1 MRAYTAYRRWLGANG
16 RAETQVIRD
25 GFVWGAFLF
34 GPLWAVARARWM
46 AAAALAAGW
55 LVAGILAGLAGEP
68 SAAAWVLADR
78 SALERILRPGTLEAS
93 SLENQGWSTAD
104 VVLAPSL
111 VEAEARMIASD
122 AARTADVERRW

>member
-1 MRAYTAYRRWLGANG
+1 MRAYTAYRRLLGANG

-55 LVAGILAGLAGEP
+55 LVAGVLAGLAGEP
-68 SAAAWVLADR
+68 PAAAGFWLIAALWSGF
-78 SALERILRPGTLEAS
+78 SARDLEAW
-93 SLENQGWSTAD
+93 SLESQGWSTAD

>member
-16 RAETQVIRD
+16 RAETQVIRE

-34 GPLWAVARARWM
+34 GPLWAVARTRWM
-46 AAAALAAGW
+46 AVAALTAGW
-55 LVAGILAGLAGEP
+55 LVAGVLAGLAGEP
-68 SAAAWVLADR
+68 PASAGFWLIAALWSGFLARD
-78 SALERILRPGTLEAS
+78 LEAW
-93 SLENQGWSTAD
+93 SLESQGWSTAD
-104 VVLAPSL
+104 VVLASSL

>member
-1 MRAYTAYRRWLGANG
+1 MRAYTAYRRWLGGNG

-25 GFVWGAFLF
+25 GFVWGTFLF
-34 GPLWAVARARWM
+34 GPLWALARARWM

-68 SAAAWVLADR
+68 SAAAGFWLIAALWIGF
-78 SALERILRPGTLEAS
+78 SARDLEAW

>member
-1 MRAYTAYRRWLGANG
+1 MRAYTAYRRWLGGNG

-55 LVAGILAGLAGEP
+55 LVAGVLASFAGEP
-68 SAAAWVLADR
+68 SAAAGFWLIAALWSGF
-78 SALERILRPGTLEAS
+78 SARDLEAW

>member
-1 MRAYTAYRRWLGANG
+1 MRAYTAYRRWIGGNG

-34 GPLWAVARARWM
+34 GPLWAVVRVRWM

-55 LVAGILAGLAGEP
+55 LVAGILAGLVGAP
-68 SAAAWVLADR
+68 SAAVEFWLIASLWSGF
-78 SALERILRPGTLEAS
+78 SARDLEAL
-93 SLENQGWSTAD
+93 SLESQGWNTAD

-122 AARTADVERRW
+122 AARTTDVERRW

>member
-25 GFVWGAFLF
+25 GFVWSAFLF
-34 GPLWAVARARWM
+34 GPFWALVRARWI
-46 AAAALAAGW
+46 AAAAMAAGW
-55 LVAGILAGLAGEP
+55 LVAGVLAGLAGDP
-68 SAAAWVLADR
+68 AAA
-78 SALERILRPGTLEAS
+78 SALWLVAALWCGFSGRDLEAW
-93 SLENQGWSTAD
+93 SLESQGWTTSD

>member
-1 MRAYTAYRRWLGANG
+1 MHAYTAYRRWLGANG

-55 LVAGILAGLAGEP
+55 LVAGVLAGLAGAP
-68 SAAAWVLADR
+68 SAAVGFWLIAALWSGF
-78 SALERILRPGTLEAS
+78 SARDLEAW

>member
-1 MRAYTAYRRWLGANG
+1 MRVYSAYRRWLGANG

-55 LVAGILAGLAGEP
+55 LVAGILASLAGEP
-68 SAAAWVLADR
+68 SAAPGFWLIA
-78 SALERILRPGTLEAS
+78 ALWSGFSGRDLETS
-93 SLENQGWSTAD
+93 SLENQGWNTAD
-104 VVLAPSL
+104 VVLALSL

>member
-34 GPLWAVARARWM
+34 GPLWAVACARWM
-46 AAAALAAGW
+46 AAAALSAGW
-55 LVAGILAGLAGEP
+55 LVAGVLAGLAGEP
-68 SAAAWVLADR
+68 PAAAGFWLIAALWGGF
-78 SALERILRPGTLEAS
+78 SARDLEAW

>member
-1 MRAYTAYRRWLGANG
+1 MHAYTAYRRWLGGNG

-34 GPLWAVARARWM
+34 GPLWAVARACWM
-46 AAAALAAGW
+46 GAAALAAGW
-55 LVAGILAGLAGEP
+55 LVAGVLASFAGEP
-68 SAAAWVLADR
+68 SAAAGFGLIAALWSGF
-78 SALERILRPGTLEAS
+78 SARDLEAW